1 MSSRCS
7 TEGPGP
13 PRVVAD
19 TDLHL
24 LVLSRGEFKQ
34 LLRTYPSVS
43 YRMLGGLGAR
53 LRQAD
58 EMIAATSGRNATAH
72 ITV

>member
-1 MSSRCS
+1 M
-7 TEGPGP
+7 
-13 PRVVAD
+13 AD

-43 YRMLGGLGAR
+43 YRMLSGLGAR
-53 LRQAD
+53 LRKAD